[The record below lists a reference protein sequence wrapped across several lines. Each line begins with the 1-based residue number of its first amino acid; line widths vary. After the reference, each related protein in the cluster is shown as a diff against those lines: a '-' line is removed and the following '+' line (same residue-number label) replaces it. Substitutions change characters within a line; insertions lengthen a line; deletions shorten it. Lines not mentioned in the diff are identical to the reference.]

1 MNQATK
7 RLIKKY
13 NNENNCI
20 VISEFPSREKIKN
33 DTALARYGQNT
44 ISSLKINLLKENR
57 KVIVLADIITKEEI
71 YEQEDVLII
80 RCLKRNNIASFGR
93 VIYYAFLLNKVKV
106 ILFEFE
112 FAAYGNT
119 LVSSTIP
126 IVLLAFKLLG
136 KKTFFALHQ
145 VVSDIKTL
153 NIHLNLSKKS
163 PFLFILGKGLHIF
176 YFMTGILA
184 DKIIVLE
191 DELKSRLS
199 SFVNPD
205 KIMVIPHGIEQ
216 TELAS
221 KPNGKD
227 FVLLSF
233 GYIAWYKGLEELI
246 TTFNKMP
253 KKINGKN
260 LKLIIAG
267 GKGVA
272 QKGKPHYEQY
282 YNRIVSL
289 AKNNPRITLTD
300 FVPEKEIKNYFMAS
314 DLCIYPYKAFISS
327 SGPLSFGVTYQK
339 PLVLS
344 NNLVDYLKS
353 EDFNQAFIES
363 KLSKNDLFIKINPSE
378 LERIIIKAISNK
390 TYQQKMGL
398 FTNSLLTYRN
408 WNELAKKY
416 FAILFADKKVYRQ
429 SILNLIKLRLDFL

>member
-57 KVIVLADIITKEEI
+57 KVIVLADIITKEEA
-71 YEQEDVLII
+71 YEHEDVLII
-80 RCLKRNNIASFGR
+80 RCLRRNNIALFGR
-93 VIYYAFLLNKVKV
+93 AIYYAFLLNKVKV

-119 LVSSTIP
+119 LISSTIP
-126 IVLLAFKLLG
+126 VLLLAFKLLG

-153 NIHLNLSKKS
+153 NVHLNLSKKS

-191 DELKSRLS
+191 GELKSRLS
-199 SFVNPD
+199 SFVNPK
-205 KIMVIPHGIEQ
+205 KIVVIPHGIEQ
-216 TELAS
+216 AELTS
-221 KPNGKD
+221 KSNGKD

-233 GYIAWYKGLEELI
+233 GYIAWYKGLDNLI
-246 TTFNKMP
+246 QAFNKLP
-253 KKINGKN
+253 EKINGRT
-260 LKLIIAG
+260 LKLVIAG

-282 YNRIVSL
+282 YDRIVSL
-289 AKNNPRITLTD
+289 AKTNPRITLTG
-300 FVPEKEIKNYFMAS
+300 FVAEKEIEKYFSLA
-314 DLCIYPYKAFISS
+314 DLCVYPYKAFISS
-327 SGPLSFGVTYQK
+327 SGPLSFAVTYQK
-339 PLVLS
+339 PMVLS
-344 NNLVDYLKS
+344 NHLLAYLKS

-363 KLSKNDLFIKINPSE
+363 RLNKNDLFIKINSNE
-378 LERIIIKAISNK
+378 IKRIIEKVMSNQTYKKHIK
-390 TYQQKMGL
+390 M
-398 FTNSLLTYRN
+398 FTSYLLKNRN
-408 WNELAKKY
+408 WNELGKRY
-416 FAILFADKKVYRQ
+416 SSVLFSSQKAYRQ
-429 SILNLIKLRLDFL
+429 SILNLVKLRLDFL